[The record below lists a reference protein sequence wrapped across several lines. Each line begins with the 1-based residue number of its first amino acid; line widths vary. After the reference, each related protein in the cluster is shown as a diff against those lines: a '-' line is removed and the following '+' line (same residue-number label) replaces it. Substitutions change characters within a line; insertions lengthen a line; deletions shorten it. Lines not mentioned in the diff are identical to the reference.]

1 MPQTRLERNL
11 LLGGVFAAFF
21 LMLIGYMFFISP
33 QQGQT
38 SDVNAQ
44 RDAAQSANLTLQT
57 RINSLQQETKNL
69 ATYQAQVTTAQLA
82 LPSTSGLP
90 DFLRTLQSIG
100 SATLAKV
107 SALTIGPPT
116 DVTAVSGG
124 APAASAK
131 PAAGLPAAASGP
143 HVYALAITASVSGTA
158 AQLDHFL
165 TQLQS
170 VQPRAVL
177 ISELTEGVGT
187 TTGQA
192 AGTTLQLTMQAFV
205 APTGAAEQAQ
215 LSAAAAGK

>member
-21 LMLIGYMFFISP
+21 LVLIGYMFFIGP
-33 QQGQT
+33 QRGQT
-38 SDVNAQ
+38 SDVKAQ
-44 RDAAQSANLTLQT
+44 RDTAQSANLTLQT
-57 RINSLQQETKNL
+57 RIHNLQQETKNL
-69 ATYQAQVTTAQLA
+69 ATYQAQVRTAQLA

-107 SALTIGPPT
+107 SALTVGPPT

-124 APAASAK
+124 APAASVP
-131 PAAGLPAAASGP
+131 PAGGAPVASSVL
-143 HVYALAITASVSGTA
+143 HVYALSITASVNGSA

-165 TQLQS
+165 GQLQS

-177 ISELTEGVGT
+177 ISALTEGAGS
-187 TTGQA
+187 TTGQV

-205 APTGAAEQAQ
+205 APTSAAEQAQ
-215 LSAAAAGK
+215 LSAASGK